1 MKQSDGGARNQAQGG
16 ADTVDQFERM
26 TEVAGKAQQMMLEF
40 WTGQG
45 GALPAAAPDAESMT
59 RLMGQWED
67 WARAWAAAD
76 PAKLAKVGIDY
87 WTDAMKLWSGFLKPA
102 DGSAADSV
110 PPAARKADRRFQG
123 EAWES
128 APVFDLVRKSYLL
141 FSHYVS
147 EGLGAFEALPEP
159 ERRQLAF
166 QARQF
171 VDAISPANFAAL
183 NPEVLAEARATDG
196 ESLLEGL
203 NHLLD
208 DMKRGKLTMTDE
220 AAFEVGRNVAATPGQ
235 VVWEGRLFQLIHYAP
250 TTEKVHEIPLLIFPP
265 WINKFYILDL
275 TAEKSFIRWA
285 VEQGLSVYVV
295 SWAQGSEDLK
305 DIGLEDYVT
314 EGELQAI
321 DLVLKASGAP
331 ATHVIGY
338 CVAGTVLAATL
349 AYMAATGQ
357 AEKVR
362 SATFFTA
369 QVDFTDAGDLL
380 NFVTPT
386 MLDTVDQLASKQGY
400 LDGRWLATT
409 FNLLRP
415 TDLMWNYVVNN
426 YLKGKEYTPF
436 DLLYWNSD
444 PTNVPGRFMR
454 EYLGGLY
461 RDNKLIQPGGIVVHG
476 VPIDLK
482 AVQTPAYIQAGRDD
496 HIAPLKSCFKLTK
509 AFSGE
514 HRFMLAGSGHIA
526 GVVNPP
532 AAMKYQHWILPAGV
546 ETPDTADAFQKAA
559 TEGKG
564 SWWPDW
570 IAWIAPRSGGQVKAR
585 VPGKAKGF
593 PAIEPAPGRYVK
605 QRIA

>member
-1 MKQSDGGARNQAQGG
+1 MAKAGAKAGGDSPDAVA
-16 ADTVDQFERM
+16 QFERV

-40 WTGQG
+40 WTGEG
-45 GALPAAAPDAESMT
+45 GKLAGEAGAPDSLG
-59 RLMGQWED
+59 RLIDVWGD
-67 WARAWAAAD
+67 WAKAWAGAD
-76 PAKLAKVGIDY
+76 ATQLVKLTGDY
-87 WTDAMKLWSGFLKPA
+87 WTDAMKLWAGLFLGKP
-102 DGSAADSV
+102 DSV
-110 PPAARKADRRFQG
+110 PEIVLTEDKRFKSDS
-123 EAWES
+123 WDS

-141 FSHYVS
+141 ASHYLT
-147 EGLGAFEALPEP
+147 EGLGSFQGLSDE
-159 ERRQLAF
+159 ERKRLAF
-166 QARQF
+166 QAKQF
-171 VDAISPANFAAL
+171 VDAMSPANFATL
-183 NPEVLAEARATDG
+183 NPDVIAAAQATDG
-196 ESLLEGL
+196 ESLLKGL
-203 NHLLD
+203 RHLLD
-208 DMKRGKLTMTDE
+208 DLKRGKMSMTDE
-220 AAFEVGRNVAATPGQ
+220 TAFEVGRNVAATPGQ
-235 VVWEGRLFQLIHYAP
+235 VIWEGRLFQLIHYAP
-250 TTEKVHEIPLLIFPP
+250 LTEQVFEIPLLIIPP

-285 VEQGLSVYVV
+285 TEQGLSVYVV
-295 SWAQGSEDLK
+295 SWAQGSEALRDV
-305 DIGLEDYVT
+305 GLEDYAV

-349 AYMAATGQ
+349 AYMTATGQ

-369 QVDFTDAGDLL
+369 QVEFSEAGDLL
-380 NFVTPT
+380 NFVTPP
-386 MLDTVDQLASKQGY
+386 MLETVNQLAAKDGF

-409 FNLLRP
+409 FNMLRP
-415 TDLMWNYVVNN
+415 TDLLWNYVVNN
-426 YLKGKEYTPF
+426 YLQGKDYSAF

-444 PTNVPGRFMR
+444 PTNVPGRFMN
-454 EYLGGLY
+454 EYLTGLY
-461 RDNKLIQPGGIVVHG
+461 RDNLLIRPGEISVKG

-482 AVQTPAYIQAGRDD
+482 TVQTPAYIQAGRDD
-496 HIAPLKSCFKLTK
+496 HIAPLKSCFKLTT

-532 AAMKYQHWILPAGV
+532 VAQKYQHWILPEGV
-546 ETPDTADAFQKAA
+546 PTPDTVEAFQQAA
-559 TEGKG
+559 GEVKG

-570 IAWIAPRSGGQVKAR
+570 IAWIAPRSGAKVKAR